1 MRMMLLISVLILFTF
16 CEKNIK
22 KSNKMKT
29 KGEVSSFLQVTM
41 RDAPKIYDDVALDD
55 KYEKPDTSR
64 RIQEDYMGDG
74 KSEEELFEEFKQN
87 LQKPRPTFQFR

>member
-1 MRMMLLISVLILFTF
+1 MMFFMSLLILYTL

-22 KSNKMKT
+22 MSNKMKR
-29 KGEVSSFLQVTM
+29 KKEASSFLQVTM

-55 KYEKPDTSR
+55 KYENPDKRR

-74 KSEEELFEEFKQN
+74 KSEQELFEEFKKNIQR
-87 LQKPRPTFQFR
+87 PRPSYQFR